1 MAVTARISPSPEA
14 RALFSQMVA
23 RADDDELHLNL
34 DDTLALA
41 VERKRDGYQDGGNII
56 ELLQEEWIDRAPD
69 GGWLL
74 H

>member
-14 RALFSQMVA
+14 RALFNKMVA
-23 RADDDELHLNL
+23 CADDDTLHLNL
-34 DDTLALA
+34 DGTLALA
-41 VERKRDGYQDGGNII
+41 VERKREGHQDGGNII
-56 ELLQEEWIDRAPD
+56 ELMQEEWIDHAPD